1 LSLATAARPDEAREP
16 AVAANPE
23 PPRTHYRPDIDG
35 IRGTAAIMVMGYHA
49 HVPGFDGGYIGL
61 DLFFVV
67 SGFVIAGL
75 LLGEFGRTGRIRWSA
90 FYARRAR
97 RLIPA
102 KVTMLVGVLILSYFV
117 MAPMGAQQETA
128 RSAAAA
134 AAFVSNFFFWQVAE
148 VDYFATSP
156 GTGALLHT
164 WSLSVEEQFYL
175 ALPLCI
181 FLAWGLARLLRIP
194 VPRALLMTT
203 LALALASVWAA
214 VTIADSSPTAA
225 YYLPITRAFEFLIG
239 VLLAV
244 VVTRVDVPALVRQV
258 MGLVGGL
265 LVIYLL
271 WQPMPTDTYPGY
283 WALLP
288 CGAATLMIWA
298 GTGSST
304 AISHVLAIRVFV
316 GLGLVSYGWY
326 LWHWPLLVF
335 GESMNLAPPP
345 LWARI
350 ALVMLALGVAVLS
363 YRYIEAIFYRRSGH
377 RSSARTYGGPR
388 VVLSGVTT
396 MAIVI
401 ASAGGAFLIANETS
415 ESSKWQ
421 EVNQQLRDRPRIPRS
436 CLGDARLI
444 PDRPVACELVPFKEH
459 RPTVVLWGDSHAWM
473 FIPALREAVRSQDV
487 RVNLVV
493 FTQGSCPPFLN
504 VSDSSLPCAQGND
517 LALDYVT
524 DLTERDL
531 PVRVILGASW
541 QAYFEAEP
549 LTLREERNLATGHL
563 RYVGQISELFDDGAP
578 RLFDELGKLGAGVDV
593 IAPTA
598 VIGRIAPLCEA
609 GLHPYSCNR
618 PRTQALRNEERTRA
632 WLDDQ
637 MAKLSG
643 TPRLIDVTDEMCD
656 EETCFATS
664 EDGVNYFDDRHISA
678 SFSGQL
684 EEYFEETVRSAF
696 PPRVR
701 ARY

>member
-1 LSLATAARPDEAREP
+1 LSLVATRPREAREP
-16 AVAANPE
+16 AAPANPKS
-23 PPRTHYRPDIDG
+23 PRTQYRPDIDG

-49 HVPGFDGGYIGL
+49 HVPGFDGGFIGL

-67 SGFVIAGL
+67 SGFVITGL
-75 LLGEFGRTGRIRWSA
+75 LLGEFERTGRIHWSA

-134 AAFVSNFFFWQVAE
+134 AAFVSNFFFWQIAE
-148 VDYFATSP
+148 VDYFATAP
-156 GTGALLHT
+156 GTGVLLHT

-181 FLAWGLARLLRIP
+181 LLAWALARLLRTSIS
-194 VPRALLMTT
+194 RTLLMTT

-214 VTIADSSPTAA
+214 VTVAESSPTAA
-225 YYLPITRAFEFLIG
+225 YYLPVTRAFEFLIG
-239 VLLAV
+239 VLLAFL
-244 VVTRVDVPALVRQV
+244 VTKVSVPTLARQV
-258 MGLVGGL
+258 MGVAGGL
-265 LVIYLL
+265 LVAYLL

-288 CGAATLMIWA
+288 CAAATLMVWA
-298 GTGSST
+298 GTGSNT
-304 AISHVLAIRVFV
+304 AISHVLSFPLFV

-326 LWHWPLLVF
+326 LWHWPMLVM

-350 ALVMLALGVAVLS
+350 GLVLLALGIAVLS
-363 YRYIEAIFYRRSGH
+363 YRYIEGIFYRRSGH
-377 RSSARTYGGPR
+377 RSTIRTYGGPR
-388 VVLSGVTT
+388 VVLTGVTT

-421 EVNQQLRDRPRIPRS
+421 EVNQQLRDRPRMPKT

-444 PDRPVACELVPFKEH
+444 PDRPVACELVPFKEY
-459 RPTVVLWGDSHAWM
+459 RPTIVLWGDSHAWM
-473 FIPALREAVRSQDV
+473 FIPALREAVRAQDAN
-487 RVNLVV
+487 VNLMV

-504 VSDSSLPCAQGND
+504 ERDSELACAEGND
-517 LALDYVT
+517 LALDFVT
-524 DLTERDL
+524 DLTERKL
-531 PVRVILGASW
+531 PVQVILGASW

-549 LTLREERNLATGHL
+549 LTLREERNLASGHL
-563 RYVGQISELFDDGAP
+563 QYVRQISELFDDGAP
-578 RLFDELGKLGAGVDV
+578 QLFDRLGKLGASVDV

-618 PRTQALRNEERTRA
+618 PRTQALRDEDSTRA

-637 MAKLSG
+637 MKKLAG
-643 TPRLIDVTDEMCD
+643 TSRLIDITDEMCD
-656 EETCFATS
+656 ETTCFATS
-664 EDGVNYFDDRHISA
+664 EDGVTYFDDRHISA
-678 SFSGQL
+678 TFAQTL
-684 EEYFEETVRSAF
+684 EEYFEETVRSAV
-696 PPRVR
+696 P
-701 ARY
+701 ANS